1 MGRLLGVFHDILE
14 NLTVPRARK
23 GGNDAEVSAL
33 AKRSKAAEYRRLKKS
48 LEENLS
54 ARGLVE
60 DVFRDKLGE
69 YLALWK
75 KFQELDQDIETRG
88 VTVFDERR
96 GMLVENRSVSLAVQV
111 SRQMLSIYDAL
122 GFKEQAK
129 SAVPSGG
136 EDDEL

>member
-1 MGRLLGVFHDILE
+1 MFHDILE
-14 NLTVPRARK
+14 NLPVPRARK

-60 DVFRDKLGE
+60 DVYRDKLEE
-69 YLALWK
+69 YMALWES
-75 KFQELDQDIETRG
+75 FQALNRDVEERG
-88 VTVFDERR
+88 VTVLDDRR
-96 GMLVENRSVSLAVQV
+96 GLLVENRSVSLAVQV
-111 SRQMLSIYDAL
+111 SRQMLSLYDAL

-129 SAVPSGG
+129 SAVPLGG

>member
-1 MGRLLGVFHDILE
+1 MAKK
-14 NLTVPRARK
+14 TK
-23 GGNDAEVSAL
+23 SAP
-33 AKRSKAAEYRRLKKS
+33 YRRLKKS

-60 DVFRDKLGE
+60 DVYRDKLEE
-69 YLALWK
+69 YMALWES
-75 KFQELDQDIETRG
+75 FQALNRDVEERG
-88 VTVFDERR
+88 VTVLDDRR

>member
-1 MGRLLGVFHDILE
+1 MFHDILE
-14 NLTVPRARK
+14 NLPVPRARK

-60 DVFRDKLGE
+60 DVYRDKLEE
-69 YLALWK
+69 YMALWES
-75 KFQELDQDIETRG
+75 FQALNRDVEERG
-88 VTVFDERR
+88 VTVLDDRR

-111 SRQMLSIYDAL
+111 SRQMLSLYDAL

-129 SAVPSGG
+129 SAVPLGG

>member
-1 MGRLLGVFHDILE
+1 M
-14 NLTVPRARK
+14 AK
-23 GGNDAEVSAL
+23 KSKSA
-33 AKRSKAAEYRRLKKS
+33 AYRRLKKS
-48 LEENLS
+48 LEDNLT

-60 DVFRDKLGE
+60 DVFRDKLEE
-69 YLALWK
+69 YMTLWENFQALDADI
-75 KFQELDQDIETRG
+75 QERG
-88 VTVFDERR
+88 VTVIDERR

-129 SAVPSGG
+129 SAVPLGG